1 MNIFKKLKKYMS
13 EVRSEIKKVSW
24 PSRKVAVKDSTII
37 VVVSLATAAFLG
49 GMDYALNG
57 IIENLL

>member
-1 MNIFKKLKKYMS
+1 MS

-24 PSRKVAVKDSTII
+24 PSRKTAIKDSTIV
-37 VVVSLATAAFLG
+37 VVVSLATAVFLG
-49 GMDYALNG
+49 GMDYALDG